1 MPIAVRSNG
10 GSTPA
15 DQATV
20 RRLNLALLMRS
31 LSDGG
36 PRPRARL
43 AHDTGLTKATV
54 SSLVTELIDRGL
66 VVEGNVDRGGL
77 GRPGRSVELDPTW
90 VRFLGIEVQVD
101 YIAGVVLDLRGRV
114 LSRRRIGRSMAE
126 LGPARALGVV
136 AEVARQLI
144 EEADTTVEQVQSL
157 HIALPG
163 LVDADAGMLSFAPN
177 LHWRDVDIV
186 HTLMGRLQWRDTR
199 IRVDNDANMGAMAHY
214 AVGQVAGASN
224 LLYLAGAVGV
234 GAGMIVD
241 GHIVRG
247 ADGFAGEVGHI
258 TIGAPDRLCGCG
270 RRGCWETEVGLAAL
284 LDMVGT
290 ARGTADSGDPGASG
304 NPGPHVGADL
314 GGQLVEVEERAAAGD
329 RQVLDALAEQARW
342 LGIGISVLANVL
354 NPDTIVLGGHY
365 PALRKY
371 LEEPVLAELRARV
384 IAGPDAQWRLEFSEL
399 GLEAASLGAAHAG
412 IEQLIAD
419 PTLARLR
426 ASVH

>member
-1 MPIAVRSNG
+1 MPIAVRSIG
-10 GSTPA
+10 GSSPA

-31 LSDGG
+31 LADGG
-36 PRPRARL
+36 PRPRAKL
-43 AHDTGLTKATV
+43 ANDTGLTKATV
-54 SSLVTELIDRGL
+54 SSLVTELGLRGL
-66 VVEGNVDRGGL
+66 VMEGNIDRGGL
-77 GRPGRSVELDPTW
+77 GRPGRTVELDPTW
-90 VRFLGIEVQVD
+90 VRFVGIEVQVD
-101 YIAGVVLDLRGRV
+101 YIAGMVVDLRGGV
-114 LSRRRIGRSMAE
+114 LCRRRITRSMSE

-136 AEVARQLI
+136 ADIARSLVD
-144 EEADTTVEQVQSL
+144 EAGCAVEQVQSL
-157 HIALPG
+157 NIALPG

-186 HTLMGRLQWRDTR
+186 HTLMGRLQWADTR
-199 IRVDNDANMGAMAHY
+199 ITVDNDANMGAMAHY

-247 ADGFAGEVGHI
+247 ADGFAGEVGHM

-284 LDMVGT
+284 LEMVAEPG
-290 ARGTADSGDPGASG
+290 AGAAHPAVDLGAQLVRIVHRAEAGDP
-304 NPGPHVGADL
+304 V
-314 GGQLVEVEERAAAGD
+314 
-329 RQVLDALAEQARW
+329 VLDALAEQARW
-342 LGIGISVLANVL
+342 LGIGVAVLANVL
-354 NPDTIVLGGHY
+354 NPDTVVLGGHY

-371 LEEPVLAELRARV
+371 LEQPVLAELRARV
-384 IAGPDAQWRLEFSEL
+384 LAGPAARFHLEFSEL

-419 PTLARLR
+419 PTLARIR
-426 ASVH
+426 TG

>member
-1 MPIAVRSNG
+1 MPIAVRSAG
-10 GSTPA
+10 GATPA

-144 EEADTTVEQVQSL
+144 EEAATTVEQVQSL

-241 GHIVRG
+241 GHIIRG

-290 ARGTADSGDPGASG
+290 ASDSADSGDPGRSG
-304 NPGPHVGADL
+304 THVGADL
-314 GGQLVEVEERAAAGD
+314 GAQLVAVGERAAAGD

-384 IAGPDAQWRLEFSEL
+384 IAGPSAQWRLEFSEL

-412 IEQLIAD
+412 IEQMIAD

>member
-31 LSDGG
+31 LADGG
-36 PRPRARL
+36 SRPRAKL

-54 SSLVTELIDRGL
+54 SSLVAELDQRGL
-66 VVEGNVDRGGL
+66 VIEGNIDRGGL
-77 GRPGRSVELDPTW
+77 GRPGRTVELDPTW
-90 VRFLGIEVQVD
+90 VRFLGIELQVD
-101 YIAGVVLDLRGRV
+101 YIAGMVLDLRGRV
-114 LSRRRIGRSMAE
+114 LCRRRIARSMAE

-136 AEVARQLI
+136 ADVARKLV
-144 EEADTTVEQVQSL
+144 EEAGISVEQVQSL
-157 HIALPG
+157 NIAVPG
-163 LVDADAGMLSFAPN
+163 LVDARAGLLSFAPN

-186 HTLMGRLQWRDTR
+186 HTLMGRLQWADTR
-199 IRVDNDANMGAMAHY
+199 ITVDNDANMGAIAHY
-214 AVGQVAGASN
+214 AVGQVAGGSN

-247 ADGFAGEVGHI
+247 ADGFAGEVGHM
-258 TIGAPDRLCGCG
+258 TIGTPGRQCGCG
-270 RRGCWETEVGLAAL
+270 RCGCWETEVGFAAL
-284 LDMVGT
+284 LDMVAEPAT
-290 ARGTADSGDPGASG
+290 AAAQPRVDLGAQLVRVVERADAGDPM
-304 NPGPHVGADL
+304 
-314 GGQLVEVEERAAAGD
+314 
-329 RQVLDALAEQARW
+329 VLEALARQAKW
-342 LGIGISVLANVL
+342 LGIGIGILANVL

-365 PALRKY
+365 PALQRY
-371 LEEPVLAELRARV
+371 LEGPVLAELRARV
-384 IAGPDAQWRLEFSEL
+384 LAGPAALCRLEFSEL

-419 PTLARLR
+419 PTLAGIRPG
-426 ASVH
+426 